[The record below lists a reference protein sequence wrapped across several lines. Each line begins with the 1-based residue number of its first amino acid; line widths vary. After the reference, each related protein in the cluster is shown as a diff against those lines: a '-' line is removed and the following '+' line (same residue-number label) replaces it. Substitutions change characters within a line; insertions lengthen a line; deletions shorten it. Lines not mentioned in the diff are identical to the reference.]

1 MRQRVER
8 RDFLGG
14 CFVATREGDDV
25 FFFFFFFFFFSVDF
39 LERYPCEQEKEAT
52 GGADNFPNA
61 LVFQSRRGQ
70 TKRRV

>member
-14 CFVATREGDDV
+14 CFVTTREGDDV
-25 FFFFFFFFFFSVDF
+25 FFFFFFAVDF